1 MRTAFGLR
9 AFLATAAA
17 TALVLASP
25 GEACGPP
32 PTLRELVRDAVR
44 VVLVRAVD
52 RQHVPSGDCACCDGQ
67 ERVVYQVLETWKG
80 PHEPY
85 LELIE
90 WPGAEGAA
98 PPPAASLLVLFATE
112 TEAGESPALFPRPV
126 RTFRT
131 LDAPEIAVLREAV
144 ERGIE
149 LAASDPH
156 DADRPRAHVLASLRH
171 GATRLDGLL
180 EAWRP
185 RWARRP
191 EIRFDDEEARELA
204 EILAREEAPGQELA
218 AVASLLDGRLTPSFR
233 ALALRRLDEAF
244 ASEKPVP
251 WADSLLSALDPGA
264 TDLCDRDDG
273 EPDASATPE
282 PEMPAPSTRK
292 VEDAEEPGLE
302 PGSTPGPLETDEA
315 IEAEIRAFEARMRE
329 DEARRLACWTGRRA
343 RWSERRPTLEVPPRD
358 PTPRPSRRE
367 LPRRG

>member
-1 MRTAFGLR
+1 MRTAFGSRVL
-9 AFLATAAA
+9 LATAAA
-17 TALVLASP
+17 AGLALASP

-67 ERVVYQVLETWKG
+67 ERVVYQVIETWKG

-90 WPGAEGAA
+90 WPGGEGAA

-112 TEAGESPALFPRPV
+112 TEAGESPVLFPRPV

-131 LDAPEIAVLREAV
+131 LDAPEIAVLRDAV
-144 ERGIE
+144 ERGLE
-149 LAASDPH
+149 LAASDPP
-156 DADRPRAHVLASLRH
+156 DPERLRAHVLESLRH
-171 GATRLDGLL
+171 AATRLDGLL

-191 EIRFDDEEARELA
+191 EIRFDDDEARELA
-204 EILAREEAPGQELA
+204 DVVAKELATGDELA
-218 AVASLLDGRLTPSFR
+218 AVGSLLGGRLTPSFR

-251 WADSLLSALDPGA
+251 WADPLLRVLDADA
-264 TDLCDRDDG
+264 TDLCDRDDDETPAAE
-273 EPDASATPE
+273 EPGTTVPPSE
-282 PEMPAPSTRK
+282 PAG
-292 VEDAEEPGLE
+292 DAEEPEVEAGAA
-302 PGSTPGPLETDEA
+302 PDPLESDEA
-315 IEAEIRAFEARMRE
+315 MEAEIRAFEARMRE
-329 DEARRLACWTGRRA
+329 EEARRLACWTERRA
-343 RWSERRPTLEVPPRD
+343 RWSERRPTLEVPARD
-358 PTPRPSRRE
+358 PEPRRSRAE